1 MSKTPLR
8 RLQLAGG
15 LAAVGTGLAL
25 VGSVAGPALAASTG
39 STIANASVLSTVTLS
54 GLTPSFTMAGDPS
67 TTVTAPSAVAMTVTT
82 NNRTGYTVSV
92 QAAATMAPVT
102 AGNTDSIPIAN
113 LKVKETGS
121 AGGYTSLSATTPVTV
136 HSQAGKSLSTGDPV
150 SNDFQLAIPFV
161 NSDTY
166 RVTLNYVA
174 AAQ

>member
-1 MSKTPLR
+1 MSGDP
-8 RLQLAGG
+8 
-15 LAAVGTGLAL
+15 
-25 VGSVAGPALAASTG
+25 
-39 STIANASVLSTVTLS
+39 NSTVT
-54 GLTPSFTMAGDPS
+54 A
-67 TTVTAPSAVAMTVTT
+67 ASAVAMTVTT

-92 QAAATMAPVT
+92 QAAATTMAPVT

>member
-8 RLQLAGG
+8 HLQLAGG

-25 VGSVAGPALAASTG
+25 VGSVAAPALAASTG

-54 GLTPSFTMAGDPS
+54 GLTPSFTMSGDPNS
-67 TTVTAPSAVAMTVTT
+67 TVTAAGAVAMAVTT
-82 NNRTGYTVSV
+82 NNRTGY
-92 QAAATMAPVT
+92 
-102 AGNTDSIPIAN
+102 TDSIPIAN

-121 AGGYTSLSATTPVTV
+121 AGGYTSLGATTPVTV